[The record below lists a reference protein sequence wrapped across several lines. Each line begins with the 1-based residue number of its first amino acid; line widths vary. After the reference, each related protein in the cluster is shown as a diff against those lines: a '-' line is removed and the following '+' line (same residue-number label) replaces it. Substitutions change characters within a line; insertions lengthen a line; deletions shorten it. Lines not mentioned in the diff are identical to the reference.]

1 MPLWTLRENF
11 ELLREID
18 NNVLWESALEGLEI
32 HENWTLF
39 KIHLLKA
46 QWEAIVLCK
55 WGKRPT
61 WLNRDL
67 LLELEGGKKK
77 DFWKQDQDSQGGCRT
92 GVHIYREKRKKANL
106 S

>member
-11 ELLREID
+11 ELLRELD

-77 DFWKQDQDSQGGCRT
+77 ISGNKIRI
-92 GVHIYREKRKKANL
+92 HREAVELEFTFIGRKEKKPI
-106 S
+106 